1 MAVYVHPVQLNVQ
14 HVPAQQHAQYVQMLP
29 EIQTTIVH
37 VFEDSMMQELPNVL
51 LVVQVVTAV
60 IIHKLVFNAIQD
72 YAESFLIMFVSVLM
86 DIMK

>member
-14 HVPAQQHAQYVQMLP
+14 HVPALQHAQYVQMLP

-51 LVVQVVTAV
+51 LVVQAVTVV

>member
-51 LVVQVVTAV
+51 LVVQAVTVV